1 MDSDE
6 ELQIQTYDESDAFA
20 ASSSDM
26 RSSGIKMTPKVPPQF
41 DGQSSWFE
49 YEDLIDDWLGI
60 TTLDPEKHCPSLKN
74 ALARAA
80 SCHKS
85 MLDYILLRDADRGP
99 SHFKDTLRHY
109 FVEGVNHVF

>member
-6 ELQIQTYDESDAFA
+6 ELQIQTYDEPDAFA
-20 ASSSDM
+20 AASSYM

-60 TTLDPEKHCPSLKN
+60 TTLDPEKHGPSLKN
-74 ALARAA
+74 ALVGAA
-80 SCHKS
+80 KFTNPCLTTPCSE
-85 MLDYILLRDADRGP
+85 MRTEDLDTSRTPFD
-99 SHFKDTLRHY
+99 HTLSK
-109 FVEGVNHVF
+109 V